1 MGSCLWVSN
10 ELLFQYI
17 IDIFLVF
24 WNSAMIIDEL
34 ILRSFHSEDSEAV
47 DSGNICH
54 RSLFR
59 VQIRV
64 RLKLFVKQL
73 KYLE

>member
-47 DSGNICH
+47 DSGNISH
-54 RSLFR
+54 WSLFR

>member
-1 MGSCLWVSN
+1 MSSCLWVSN

-24 WNSAMIIDEL
+24 WDSTMIIDEL

-47 DSGNICH
+47 DCRNISH
-54 RSLFR
+54 WSLLGI
-59 VQIRV
+59 QIRV